1 MSCHWLAAWSWLLVR
16 AGLSS
21 QKSSLRSSQRWSCPT
36 LTVSSKKCHVTACTG
51 SVESTEVGRQNRFR
65 DCFVSSTCSQSFPS
79 SPPDRSWCNQIC
91 RNATGCGDAARLHS
105 IKTHQNLFFLFS
117 VTHIYTILKRAST
130 KYYQQIKWTKNLSGA
145 ECTVVSEV
153 QQPGLMH
160 HLNASLESS
169 CSSED
174 TASGNKLNLFLGE
187 TSSGTLSSL
196 SERWKLKMEGAGSPG
211 HIHGEFQRRRRRETW
226 EHVNQWFHLQTELP
240 PETRR
245 SGFDKFPRW
254 RCSQCISGCATN
266 RHWSSE
272 PRYLKW
278 LSLVRNLIWAFSSF
292 IFITFRFSSMSAC
305 EMLILIRVHRNLLNN
320 FPLKIKKLFLSS
332 F

>member
-1 MSCHWLAAWSWLLVR
+1 ME
-16 AGLSS
+16 
-21 QKSSLRSSQRWSCPT
+21 
-36 LTVSSKKCHVTACTG
+36 LTVSESWTELSEVFTEVLSELKLPDSYCVKQCHVTACTG

-65 DCFVSSTCSQSFPS
+65 DCFVSSTCSQSFPLLTTLPQLMQSNLQKCHRVWWRS
-79 SPPDRSWCNQIC
+79 SSTQHKNTPKP
-91 RNATGCGDAARLHS
+91 
-105 IKTHQNLFFLFS
+105 FFLFS
-117 VTHIYTILKRAST
+117 VPHIYTILKRAFT

-174 TASGNKLNLFLGE
+174 TVSGNKLNLFLGE
-187 TSSGTLSSL
+187 TSSGTLRSL

-254 RCSQCISGCATN
+254 RCSRCISGCATN

-278 LSLVRNLIWAFSSF
+278 LSLI
-292 IFITFRFSSMSAC
+292 
-305 EMLILIRVHRNLLNN
+305 
-320 FPLKIKKLFLSS
+320 
-332 F
+332 

>member
-21 QKSSLRSSQRWSCPT
+21 QKSSLRSSQSWSCPT
-36 LTVSSKKCHVTACTG
+36 LTVSSNATWQRARDLSSQLMWADRTG
-51 SVESTEVGRQNRFR
+51 SEIVLLVPPARSH
-65 DCFVSSTCSQSFPS
+65 FPS

-105 IKTHQNLFFLFS
+105 IKTHQKPFFLFS
-117 VTHIYTILKRAST
+117 VPHIYTILKRAFT

-174 TASGNKLNLFLGE
+174 TVSGNKLNLFLGE
-187 TSSGTLSSL
+187 TSSGTLRSL

-254 RCSQCISGCATN
+254 RCSRCISGCATN

-278 LSLVRNLIWAFSSF
+278 LSLI
-292 IFITFRFSSMSAC
+292 
-305 EMLILIRVHRNLLNN
+305 
-320 FPLKIKKLFLSS
+320 
-332 F
+332 